1 MEELISQAQRYS
13 NSYLDLIYTM
23 AVISGFRV
31 LNGMNGK
38 VGDIGA
44 VLMFAFRSAWNPSG
58 LSTGG
63 RAGAEPE
70 GGLIFSGM
78 NTMRPFLYSLIVLLA
93 LQLQAQNDRL
103 RSGPMLGYADMTEA
117 LIWVQATGPAEVW
130 AEYREGEAD
139 PQRRTEAVRTRPDR
153 GFTAK
158 LIATGLQPGRTYTY
172 RILVEGVVQDLPYPA
187 QFSTQPLWQWRTD
200 PPEFTLATG
209 SCTYINEEALDRP
222 GRAFGGDYQI
232 FEAIH
237 QAKPDLMLWLG
248 DNTYLREADWG
259 SRSGIYHR
267 YSHTRAL
274 PELQPLLAACPHY
287 AIWDD
292 HDYGPNDSDRSF
304 IHKAFALEAFRD
316 FWGNPTSGLPGQEGI
331 TTAFT
336 WGGID
341 FFLLDNRWF
350 RNPNDCQGC
359 EATILG
365 EAQREWLIEA
375 LVASRAPFKMVAVGG
390 QVLNPAPTSE
400 NFANRH
406 AAEREWLLRRIE
418 EENIQGVVFLTG
430 DRHHTE
436 LSAWQNG
443 MGNWVYDLTVSPLTS
458 SAGRHNEREGNS
470 MRVTGTYVN
479 QRNFALLTFSG
490 ARHQRVLTI
499 QVRDAGGNPL
509 WRRRIEQPGKK

>member
-1 MEELISQAQRYS
+1 MKFAL
-13 NSYLDLIYTM
+13 
-23 AVISGFRV
+23 SGP
-31 LNGMNGK
+31 
-38 VGDIGA
+38 
-44 VLMFAFRSAWNPSG
+44 SA
-58 LSTGG
+58 ST
-63 RAGAEPE
+63 EPE
-70 GGLIFSGM
+70 SRPIFSGM
-78 NTMRPFLYSLIVLLA
+78 NILRLLLLPALVLAA
-93 LQLQAQNDRL
+93 LQLRGQNDRL
-103 RSGPMLGYADMTEA
+103 RSGPMLGYADMSEA
-117 LIWVQATGPAEVW
+117 LIWVQTDAPAEVW
-130 AEYREGEAD
+130 AEYFGTD
-139 PQRRTEAVRTRPDR
+139 DGPPRRTEPVRTQRER
-153 GFTAK
+153 GCTAR
-158 LIATGLQPGRTYTY
+158 LIATDLQPGRTYSY
-172 RILVEGVVQDLPYPA
+172 RILVDGVAQDLPHPA
-187 QFSTQPLWQWRTD
+187 RFSTQPLWQWRGD
-200 PPEFTLATG
+200 PPVFTLATG

-222 GRAFGGDYQI
+222 GRAYGGDYRI

-237 QAKPDLMLWLG
+237 RARPDLMLWLG

-304 IHKAFALEAFRD
+304 IHKATTLEAFRD
-316 FWGNPTSGLPGQEGI
+316 FWGNPSSGLPGQEGI

-336 WGGID
+336 WGDID

-350 RNPNDCQGC
+350 RSPNDCQGC

-390 QVLNPAPTSE
+390 QVLNPARTFE

-443 MGNWVYDLTVSPLTS
+443 MGNWVHDLTVSPLTS
-458 SAGRHNEREGNS
+458 SAGRNNEHEGNTL
-470 MRVTGTYVN
+470 RVAGTYVN
-479 QRNFALLTFSG
+479 QRNYALLTFSG
-490 ARHQRVLTI
+490 ARNQRILTI
-499 QVRDAGGNPL
+499 QVHDAGGHPL
-509 WRRRIEQPGKK
+509 WKQQIEQPGRK